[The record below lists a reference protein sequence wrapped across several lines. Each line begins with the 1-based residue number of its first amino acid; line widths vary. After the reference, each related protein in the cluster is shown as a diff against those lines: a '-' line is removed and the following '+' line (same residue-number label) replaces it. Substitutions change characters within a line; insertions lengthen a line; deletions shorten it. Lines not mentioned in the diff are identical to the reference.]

1 MFKAANFR
9 QWRRWALH
17 TGVALM
23 VLVALGVAWQRWL
36 APTKVALVNYADFQ
50 AARIVKA
57 RPGFFVQIDALG
69 AEQLAGLHRYDL
81 VLIFGRG
88 LNLDSGQL
96 AALNTAVARGT
107 RVYVDGSLHPAL
119 DENHLSAEQQDTLA
133 AYLRG
138 HGAFNYAQ
146 LLRYARTELDGKSWF
161 AEAAE
166 PPRPRP
172 QDVLFWLDDEDV
184 FTDFAAFRAW
194 KRQQP
199 GWKEGRP
206 RLALLTS
213 VPGPFNANREHVD
226 ATINAFEEQGFDVV
240 PISAVQQRL
249 AFLQQVE
256 PAAVVYMPHGR
267 LTVDQAD
274 QAGKWLAER
283 NIPLF
288 APLTIF
294 EEESTWRGD
303 QRSFEGGMLS
313 MSVTLP
319 ELDGAIAPMA
329 TVAQQRDA
337 HGFKVFRPLPAQLS
351 RYAALVRKAVDLN
364 TMPNA
369 DKTLAIYYYKGPG
382 QSALTAGDLEVVPSL
397 YAFLQDL
404 KANGWKVEGL
414 PATEAEFAQLLQRRG
429 PNIGPYARGDFAEFV
444 RSADPASVSAGQLQQ
459 WCQAHQVLC
468 DQIKQQFGPPPGQYL
483 RTGDAVAV
491 ARVALGNVV
500 LLPQPLPGI
509 GDDTFKLVHGT
520 RKAPPW
526 PYLAS
531 YLWTKEVFKADAIM
545 HFGTHGS
552 LEFTPWKQVGLSDLD
567 WPDALIGDVPHVYLY
582 TMSNV
587 GEAMIAKRRSYATI
601 VSHLTPPFME
611 GGAQSAHKR
620 LADHVAVW
628 ERATSPALESEH
640 ARDIQREAIA
650 LGLHRDLGLPD
661 DAQWTPPQLQRLAEH
676 LETLEHAKI
685 TSGLYTLGTAYP
697 RAELNTSVD
706 LMGRDT
712 LMQALAELDVA
723 RGKATSQQ
731 LDSTRW
737 LSQHYRAQADR
748 LMARIHAGR
757 HPFEVFASVVSA
769 DERMRARELTAEPA
783 APHARG
789 AAHPGSPA
797 LSEES
802 GPEPDE
808 DERRFAQAVT
818 VLQQRLAAMPNW
830 RAHLSTSPARE
841 LSALGNALGGGFTRP
856 SSGGDALINPDA
868 LPTGRNMYSI
878 DAEKTPSAQAWRV
891 GKQLVEQLLAE
902 HRARNDG
909 AWPNK
914 IAITLWAGDFI
925 HTEGVALA
933 QILYLLGVEPVRDP
947 FGRVSALRLIERE
960 TLGRPR
966 IDVVVQTSGQIR
978 DLAASRLY
986 LINRAVAMVA
996 DARDADNQVATSIA
1010 ASERALKD
1018 RGLSPADA
1026 RRYAGVRVF
1035 GGINGNYGSNIMGMV
1050 ESGSHWQSDTEVA
1063 ETWIHNMGAAFAEGD
1078 LWGAFE
1084 PGIFEAALAGTQA
1097 VLHPLQSNTWGP
1109 ISLDH
1114 VYEFMG
1120 GLNLAVRHVTGEDP
1134 AAYFSDL
1141 RNPSRPRMREAGETI
1156 AVEARASLLNPAWID
1171 AMTRGGASSAETF
1184 AETFRNV
1191 YGWNVMKPAAIQPEL
1206 WDALHAV
1213 YVEDTGHTHA
1223 FFSRENPYA
1232 LQEMTAVMLETARKG
1247 YWQPGAEILQST
1259 ARLHAELIARHG
1271 ASGTGFVNDNSAL
1284 RGFIAAQLDADTRP
1298 AYEDALQQANE
1309 GGVIDTERGLV
1320 LTRQDQDTSQAS
1332 GRAGQTGSTAT
1343 AARELDEAASVKLPG
1358 RFGVSK
1364 LALFLVLGGL
1374 IALIAWLRRRH
1385 AKMRA

>member
-1 MFKAANFR
+1 MFRTADFS
-9 QWRRWALH
+9 QWRGWALRA
-17 TGVALM
+17 GVVLA

-36 APTKVALVNYADFQ
+36 APTKIALVNYADFQ

-57 RPGFFVQIDALG
+57 RPGFFVQVDALG
-69 AEQLAGLHRYDL
+69 VEQMARLGRYDL

-88 LNLDSGQL
+88 LNLDEAQFAHLQS
-96 AALNTAVARGT
+96 AIARGT
-107 RVYVDGSLHPAL
+107 KIHVDGSIHPGL
-119 DENHLSAEQQDTLA
+119 DNTNLNTEQQEALA
-133 AYLRG
+133 AYVRG
-138 HGAFNYAQ
+138 HGSFNYAQ
-146 LLRYARTELDGKSWF
+146 LLRYARFEIDGKTWF
-161 AEAAE
+161 VEAPE
-166 PPRPRP
+166 PPRIRP
-172 QDVLFWLDDEDV
+172 PDVLFWLDDEDI
-184 FTDFAAFRAW
+184 FTDFATFSAW

-199 GWKEGRP
+199 GWREGRP

-226 ATINAFEEQGFDVV
+226 ATIEAFEAQGFDVV
-240 PISAVQQRL
+240 PMAAARQRL

-267 LTVDQAD
+267 LTVGDAAAAEQ
-274 QAGKWLAER
+274 WLAER

-329 TVAQQRDA
+329 TVAQQRDGN
-337 HGFKVFRPLPAQLS
+337 GFKVFRALPAQLQ
-351 RYAALVRKAVDLN
+351 RYAALVRKAVELN

-369 DKTLAIYYYKGPG
+369 EKKLAIYYYKGPG

-404 KANGWKVEGL
+404 KAQGWRVEEL
-414 PATEAEFAQLLQRRG
+414 PDTEAEFAQLLQQRG

-444 RSADPASVSAGQLQQ
+444 KNADPATVSTGQLRQ
-459 WCQAHQVLC
+459 WCDAHPVLC
-468 DQIKQQFGPPPGQYL
+468 EQVKEQFGPPPGQYL

-491 ARVALGNVV
+491 ARVPLGNVV
-500 LLPQPLPGI
+500 LLPQPLPGA
-509 GDDTFKLVHGT
+509 GEDTFKLVHGT
-520 RKAPPW
+520 HKAPPW

-531 YLWTKEVFKADAIM
+531 YLWTKAVFKPDAIM

-552 LEFTPWKQVGLSDLD
+552 LEFTPWKQVGLSELD

-587 GEAMIAKRRSYATI
+587 GEAMIAKRRSYAAI

-620 LADHVAVW
+620 LADHVQVW
-628 ERATSPALESEH
+628 ERASSPTLKSEH
-640 ARDIQREAIA
+640 ARDVQREAIA
-650 LGLHRDLGLPD
+650 IGLHRDLNLPE
-661 DAQWTPPQLQRLAEH
+661 DAPWIPEQLQRLAEH
-676 LETLEHAKI
+676 LETLEHTKI

-697 RAELNTSVD
+697 RTELETSLG
-706 LMGRDT
+706 LMGRDA
-712 LMQALAELDVA
+712 LMQALAELDLA
-723 RGKATSQQ
+723 RGKATSEQ
-731 LDSTRW
+731 LDSARW
-737 LSQHYRAQADR
+737 LSQHYRAQADQM
-748 LMARIHAGR
+748 MAQIYAGR
-757 HPFEVFASVVSA
+757 TPADVLASVVST
-769 DERMRARELTAEPA
+769 DELARAQNRTAA
-783 APHARG
+783 QDG
-789 AAHPGSPA
+789 
-797 LSEES
+797 
-802 GPEPDE
+802 DNE
-808 DERRFAQAVT
+808 DERRFAEAV
-818 VLQQRLAAMPNW
+818 LILRERLAAMPNW
-830 RAHLSTSPARE
+830 RSHLTTSPARE
-841 LSALGNALGGGFTRP
+841 LMALGNALSGGFTLP
-856 SSGGDALINPDA
+856 SSGGDALINPAA

-891 GKQLVEQLLAE
+891 GKQLVDQLLSE

-909 AWPNK
+909 TWPHK

-933 QILYLLGVEPVRDP
+933 QIFYLLGVEPVRDP

-960 TLGRPR
+960 ALGRPR

-986 LINRAVAMVA
+986 LINRAVEMAA
-996 DARDADNQVATSIA
+996 QARDADNAVAVSIA
-1010 ASERALKD
+1010 AAERALKE
-1018 RGLSPADA
+1018 RGLAPADA

-1035 GGINGNYGSNIMGMV
+1035 GGINGNYGTNIMGMV
-1050 ESGSHWQSDTEVA
+1050 ESGGRWQTDAEVA
-1063 ETWIHNMGAAFAEGD
+1063 ETYLHNMGAAFGEGD

-1134 AAYFSDL
+1134 AAYFSDF
-1141 RNPSRPRMREAGETI
+1141 RNPSRPSMREAGETI
-1156 AVEARASLLNPAWID
+1156 AVEARATLLNPAWID
-1171 AMTRGGASSAETF
+1171 AMAQGGASSAETF

-1213 YVEDTGHTHA
+1213 YVEDSGHTHE
-1223 FFSRENPYA
+1223 FFTRENPWA

-1247 YWQPGAEILQST
+1247 YWQPDAEILHST

-1271 ASGTGFVNDNSAL
+1271 ASGTGFVNDNPAL

-1298 AYEDALQQANE
+1298 TYEDALQQANE

-1320 LTRQDQDTSQAS
+1320 LTRQDETPSQPADKT
-1332 GRAGQTGSTAT
+1332 GQAEAAPQ
-1343 AARELDEAASVKLPG
+1343 AARQDESSNVKLPG

-1364 LALFLVLGGL
+1364 LVIFLVLGGL
-1374 IALIAWLRRRH
+1374 AAMIAWLRRRH
-1385 AKMRA
+1385 ARMQA

>member
-1 MFKAANFR
+1 MFNPAHFR
-9 QWRRWALH
+9 HWRRWALRV
-17 TGVALM
+17 GVALAL
-23 VLVALGVAWQRWL
+23 LVILGLAWQRWL
-36 APTKVALVNYADFQ
+36 APTRVALVNYADFQ
-50 AARIVKA
+50 AARIVNA
-57 RPGFFVQIDALG
+57 RPGFFVQVDALG
-69 AEQLAGLHRYDL
+69 VDEMARLGRYDL

-88 LNLDSGQL
+88 LNLDATQTQHL
-96 AALNTAVARGT
+96 HNAIARGV
-107 RVYVDGSLHPAL
+107 RVYVDGSIHPGL
-119 DENHLSAEQQDTLA
+119 DDTNLSAEQQNTLA
-133 AYLRG
+133 AYVRG
-138 HGAFNYAQ
+138 HGRFNYAQ
-146 LLRYARTELDGKSWF
+146 LLRYARAELDGKSWF
-161 AEAAE
+161 AGVPEAPRIR
-166 PPRPRP
+166 PP
-172 QDVLFWLDDEDV
+172 DVFFWLDDEDV
-184 FTDFAAFRAW
+184 FTGFAAFSAW

-199 GWKEGRP
+199 GWREGRP
-206 RLALLTS
+206 KLALLTS

-226 ATINAFEEQGFDVV
+226 ATIEAFEAQGFDVV
-240 PISAVQQRL
+240 PMAAARQRL

-267 LTVDQAD
+267 LTLGEAD
-274 QAGKWLAER
+274 DAQHWLSER
-283 NIPLF
+283 NLPLF

-294 EEESTWRGD
+294 EEESLWRGD

-329 TVAQQRDA
+329 TVAQQRDDN
-337 HGFKVFRPLPAQLS
+337 GFKVFRALPAQLQ
-351 RYAALVRKAVDLN
+351 RYAAWVHKAVALKS
-364 TMPNA
+364 MPNA
-369 DKTLAIYYYKGPG
+369 EKKLAIYYFKGPG

-404 KANGWKVEGL
+404 KANGWNVDGL
-414 PATEAEFAQLLQRRG
+414 PATETAFAQLLQQRG
-429 PNIGPYARGDFAEFV
+429 PNIGPYARGELAEFV
-444 RSADPASVSAGQLQQ
+444 RSADPATVSSGQLQH
-459 WCQAHQVLC
+459 WCRAHETLCGQVSE
-468 DQIKQQFGPPPGQYL
+468 QFGPPPGQYL

-500 LLPQPLPGI
+500 LLPQPLPGT

-520 RKAPPW
+520 HKAPPW

-531 YLWTKEVFKADAIM
+531 YLWTKEVFKPDAIM

-601 VSHLTPPFME
+601 ISHLTPPFME

-620 LADHVAVW
+620 LADHVQVW
-628 ERATSPALESEH
+628 ERATSPALKSEH
-640 ARDIQREAIA
+640 ARDVQREAIA
-650 LGLHRDLGLPD
+650 IGLHRDLGLPD
-661 DAQWTPPQLQRLAEH
+661 DAPWTPEQLQRLAEH

-697 RAELNTSVD
+697 RAELETSVD

-723 RGKATSQQ
+723 RGKATSEQ
-731 LDSTRW
+731 LDSARW

-748 LMARIHAGR
+748 LMAQIHAGR
-757 HPFEVFASVVSA
+757 PPSAVFASVVSA
-769 DERMRARELTAEPA
+769 DERLRARELSAEPA
-783 APHARG
+783 TSHPRA
-789 AAHPGSPA
+789 AAHPGPPA
-797 LSEES
+797 R
-802 GPEPDE
+802 PEPRPEPSE

-818 VLQQRLAAMPNW
+818 ALQQRLSTMPDW
-830 RAHLSTSPARE
+830 RAHLSASPVRE
-841 LSALGNALGGGFTRP
+841 LAALNNALSGGFTAP
-856 SSGGDALINPDA
+856 SSGGDALINPAA

-891 GKQLVEQLLAE
+891 GRQLVDQLLAE

-909 AWPNK
+909 AWPHK

-933 QILYLLGVEPVRDP
+933 QIFYLLGVEPVRDP

-960 TLGRPR
+960 ALGRPR

-986 LINRAVAMVA
+986 LINRAVAMA
-996 DARDADNQVATSIA
+996 AQAREADNAVAVSVA
-1010 ASERALKD
+1010 AAERALKE
-1018 RGLSPADA
+1018 RGLAPADA

-1035 GGINGNYGSNIMGMV
+1035 GGINGNYGTNIMGMV
-1050 ESGSHWQSDTEVA
+1050 ESGSRWQTDADVADTYL
-1063 ETWIHNMGAAFAEGD
+1063 HNMGAVFGEGD

-1084 PGIFEAALAGTQA
+1084 PGIFEAALAGTEA

-1134 AAYFSDL
+1134 AAYFSDF
-1141 RNPSRPRMREAGETI
+1141 RNPARPSMREAGETI
-1156 AVEARASLLNPAWID
+1156 AVEARTTLLNPAWID
-1171 AMTRGGASSAETF
+1171 AMTQGGASSAETF

-1191 YGWNVMKPAAIQPEL
+1191 YGWNVMKPAAIPPEL

-1213 YVEDTGHTHA
+1213 YVQDSGHTHA
-1223 FFSRENPYA
+1223 FFTRENPWA

-1247 YWQPGAEILQST
+1247 YWQPDAEILHST

-1271 ASGTGFVNDNSAL
+1271 ASGTEFVNDNPAL
-1284 RGFIAAQLDADTRP
+1284 RGFIVAQLEADLRP

-1320 LTRQDQDTSQAS
+1320 LTRQDETAS
-1332 GRAGQTGSTAT
+1332 PSSEQAGQA
-1343 AARELDEAASVKLPG
+1343 EAASSAARKDETRAVKLPG

-1364 LALFLVLGGL
+1364 LAIFLVLGGL
-1374 IALIAWLRRRH
+1374 VAMIAWLRRRH
-1385 AKMRA
+1385 ARMRT

>member
-1 MFKAANFR
+1 MGSTANFS
-9 QWRRWALH
+9 QWRRWALRA
-17 TGVALM
+17 GIALA
-23 VLVALGVAWQRWL
+23 VLAALGVAWQRWL

-57 RPGFFVQIDALG
+57 RPGFFVQVDALDVTQM
-69 AEQLAGLHRYDL
+69 ERLQRYDL

-88 LNLDSGQL
+88 LNLDETQVEHL
-96 AALNTAVARGT
+96 QTAIARGT
-107 RVYVDGSLHPAL
+107 NIHVDGSTHPAL
-119 DENHLSAEQQDTLA
+119 EESNLSAEQQETLA

-161 AEAAE
+161 VEAAE
-166 PPRPRP
+166 APRARP
-172 QDVLFWLDDEDV
+172 QDVLFWLDDDDI
-184 FTDFAAFRAW
+184 FTDFTAFSAW
-194 KRQQP
+194 KRQQS

-206 RLALLTS
+206 RLALVTS

-226 ATINAFEEQGFDVV
+226 ATIEAFEAEGFDVV

-256 PAAVVYMPHGR
+256 PDAVVYMPHGR
-267 LTVDQAD
+267 LAAGQAD
-274 QAGKWLAER
+274 EAQTWLAER

-337 HGFKVFRPLPAQLS
+337 HGFKVFRALPAQLQ

-369 DKTLAIYYYKGPG
+369 DKKLAIYYYKGPG

-444 RSADPASVSAGQLQQ
+444 QNAEPASVSTGQLQQ
-459 WCQAHQVLC
+459 WCDAHPLLC
-468 DQIKQQFGPPPGQYL
+468 DQVKSQFGPPPGQYL
-483 RTGDAVAV
+483 RTGDALAV
-491 ARVALGNVV
+491 ARVPLGNVV
-500 LLPQPLPGI
+500 LLPQPLPGT
-509 GDDTFKLVHGT
+509 GGDTFKLVHGT
-520 RKAPPW
+520 HKAPPW

-531 YLWTKEVFKADAIM
+531 YLWTQEVFKPDAIM

-567 WPDALIGDVPHVYLY
+567 WPDTLIGDVPHIYLY

-601 VSHLTPPFME
+601 VSHLTPPFMQ
-611 GGAQSAHKR
+611 GGAQSAYKQ
-620 LADHVAVW
+620 LADHVQVW
-628 ERATSPALESEH
+628 ERATSPALKSEH

-650 LGLHRDLGLPD
+650 LGVHRDLNLAD
-661 DAQWTPPQLQRLAEH
+661 DQAWTEAQLQRLAEH

-685 TSGLYTLGTAYP
+685 TSGLYTLGTPYP
-697 RAELNTSVD
+697 HAQLNTSLG
-706 LMGRDT
+706 LMGGDA
-712 LMQALAELDVA
+712 LMQALAELDLA
-723 RGKATSQQ
+723 RGRATSEQ
-731 LDSTRW
+731 LDSARW

-748 LMARIHAGR
+748 LMAQIHAGR
-757 HPFEVFASVVSA
+757 TPAEVLASVVSA
-769 DERMRARELTAEPA
+769 DELARAQNRASTQ
-783 APHARG
+783 
-789 AAHPGSPA
+789 
-797 LSEES
+797 
-802 GPEPDE
+802 DDDN
-808 DERRFAQAVT
+808 DERRFVEP
-818 VLQQRLAAMPNW
+818 VLALRERLSAMPNW
-830 RAHLSTSPARE
+830 RSHLSTSPARE
-841 LSALGNALGGGFTRP
+841 LSALGNALSGGFTLP

-891 GKQLVEQLLAE
+891 GRQLVDQLLAE

-909 AWPNK
+909 AWPKK
-914 IAITLWAGDFI
+914 IAISLWAGDFI
-925 HTEGVALA
+925 HTEGAALA
-933 QILYLLGVEPVRDP
+933 QIFYLLGVEPVHDP
-947 FGRVSALRLIERE
+947 SGRVSALRLIERD

-986 LINRAVAMVA
+986 LINRAVEMAA
-996 DARDADNQVATSIA
+996 QARDADNAVA
-1010 ASERALKD
+1010 ASVAAAERELKQ
-1018 RGLSPADA
+1018 RGLAPADA

-1035 GGINGNYGSNIMGMV
+1035 GGINGNYGTNIMGMV
-1050 ESGSHWQSDTEVA
+1050 EAGGRWQTDTEVA
-1063 ETWIHNMGAAFAEGD
+1063 DTYLHNMGAAFGEGD

-1084 PGIFEAALAGTQA
+1084 PGIFEAALAGTEA

-1134 AAYFSDL
+1134 AAYFSDF
-1141 RNPSRPRMREAGETI
+1141 RNPARPSMREAGETI
-1156 AVEARASLLNPAWID
+1156 AIEARATLLNPAWID
-1171 AMTRGGASSAETF
+1171 AMTQGGASSAETF

-1206 WDALHAV
+1206 WDALHAA
-1213 YVEDTGHTHA
+1213 YVEDTGNTHS
-1223 FFSRENPYA
+1223 FFARENPYA

-1247 YWQPGAEILQST
+1247 YWQPDADTLHST
-1259 ARLHAELIARHG
+1259 ARLHAGLVAQHG
-1271 ASGTGFVNDNSAL
+1271 ASGTEFVNDNPAL
-1284 RGFIAAQLDADTRP
+1284 RGFIAAHLDADTRP
-1298 AYEDALQQANE
+1298 AYENALQQANE

-1320 LTRQDQDTSQAS
+1320 LTRQDDAQAQDADAT
-1332 GRAGQTGSTAT
+1332 GQTETTPDTPRKDETS
-1343 AARELDEAASVKLPG
+1343 ARPPG

-1364 LALFLVLGGL
+1364 LVVFLVLGGL
-1374 IALIAWLRRRH
+1374 AAVIAWIRRRH
-1385 AKMRA
+1385 ARTRA